1 MTIGLFAPLPLAIM
15 IPFMAAQSF
24 AMGEAFGKSF
34 QYGKRK
40 ISSMTNEQFNKLTAE
55 ALHAEV
61 QNDISKMIPHMKNS
75 FDRMEKF
82 QSEVV
87 NSIIRGIAET
97 IGNLGGALTDTGG
110 TTDVAYS
117 GSLGIPYGALQAT
130 DPVTAAINAF
140 EAAQKFLKE
149 QGIIIGDLVS
159 PETLKN
165 LTKKKTE
172 PKKHVHTSQHHF
184 IKTTEKVIDTK
195 QIVGQSNERKLA
207 AQNNVKAWGQKLAQA
222 LNLLKR
228 VKNIRVDKGNSIR
241 DLRARAAYTKRQGQ
255 AKANEIRRVTS
266 LILDY
271 RKKVQNSKTI
281 LKNFR

>member
-1 MTIGLFAPLPLAIM
+1 
-15 IPFMAAQSF
+15 MAAQSF